1 MNNWFV
7 YIVRC
12 ADKSLYTGIAKDVER
27 RVEEHNGLSK
37 EGLPKGGLLKGAKYT
52 RPRRPV
58 RLVYEEALKSRS
70 EACIREAAIKRLSK
84 LEKENLLHSV

>member
-27 RVEEHNGLSK
+27 RVEEHNGL
-37 EGLPKGGLLKGAKYT
+37 PKGSLLKGAKYT